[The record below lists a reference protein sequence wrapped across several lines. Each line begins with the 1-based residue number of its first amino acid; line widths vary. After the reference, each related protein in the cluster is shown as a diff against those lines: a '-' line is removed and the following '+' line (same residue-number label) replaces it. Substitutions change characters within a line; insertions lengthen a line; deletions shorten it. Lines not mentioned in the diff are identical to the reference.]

1 MEILHIDSDK
11 EITDIFSKILFL
23 KGHGYSSAN
32 NSKKAEQELLNN
44 VYDLVL
50 LDLTMPGFNGIPI
63 LDKLQKN
70 NKRLDN
76 LVIVL
81 ATLTDEERNKI
92 HSFGIKKII
101 HKPLSLTHVLEAIN
115 ELELQIT
122 PALGS

>member
-1 MEILHIDSDK
+1 VKILQIDSDK

-23 KGHGYSSAN
+23 KAHDYSSAN
-32 NSKKAEQELLNN
+32 NSKQAEQELLNN

-50 LDLTMPGFNGIPI
+50 LDLTMPGFNGVQI
-63 LDKLQKN
+63 LDKLQKS

-81 ATLTDEERNKI
+81 ATLSGEEENKI

-101 HKPLSLTHVLEAIN
+101 HKPLSLTHVL
-115 ELELQIT
+115 LKD
-122 PALGS
+122 

>member
-1 MEILHIDSDK
+1 VKILQIDSDK

-23 KGHGYSSAN
+23 KAHDYSSAN

-50 LDLTMPGFNGIPI
+50 LDLTMPGFNGVQI
-63 LDKLQKN
+63 LDKLQKS

-81 ATLTDEERNKI
+81 ATLTDEEKNKI

-115 ELELQIT
+115 EFESQIT
-122 PALGS
+122 PALGI